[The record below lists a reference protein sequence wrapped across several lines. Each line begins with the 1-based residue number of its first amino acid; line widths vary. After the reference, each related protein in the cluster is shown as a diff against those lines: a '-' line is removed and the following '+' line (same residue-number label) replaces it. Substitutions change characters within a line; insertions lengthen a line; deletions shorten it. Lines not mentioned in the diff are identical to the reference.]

1 MPWCCRFDS
10 LRVTPR
16 SLDALAIGPPVC
28 AELAVELAQAGP
40 QFTQVNIY
48 LRGFS
53 VICVQNSVLF
63 MLLALSASSV
73 IYQFAIYQGLCAFLQ

>member
-1 MPWCCRFDS
+1 
-10 LRVTPR
+10 VTPR

-40 QFTQVNIY
+40 QFTQVDVY

-63 MLLALSASSV
+63 TECFKCDQSVFHLSG
-73 IYQFAIYQGLCAFLQ
+73 IMCFAAIMVSFKTCAMIFH